1 MAKKNTD
8 VLLTVTTANLN
19 QTNKNS
25 KVVFTD
31 NWGDL
36 ETPGDPANYVSKV
49 NKNMNITWT
58 AVETDGTTP
67 VTIKGVAK
75 DGGSVIMK
83 NIKQG
88 DSSNIF
94 TAKIKDDSNTQIGD
108 TESYTITITVNGT
121 DFPIDP
127 RIIVSPPPPTA
138 T

>member
-1 MAKKNTD
+1 MAKKDTD
-8 VLLTVTTANLN
+8 VLLTVTTTNIN
-19 QTNKNS
+19 QTNKNG

-49 NKNMNITWT
+49 NKNMKITWT
-58 AVETDGTTP
+58 AVESDGTTP

-75 DGGSVIMK
+75 DGGLVLMK

-94 TAKIKDDSNTQIGD
+94 TAKIKDGSDIKIGD
-108 TESYTITITVNGT
+108 TESYSITITVNGT
-121 DFPIDP
+121 DYPIDP
-127 RIIVSPPPPTA
+127 RIKISPPPPS
-138 T
+138 

>member
-1 MAKKNTD
+1 MAKKDTD
-8 VLLTVTTANLN
+8 VLLTVTIADIN

-49 NKNMNITWT
+49 NKNMKITWT
-58 AVETDGTTP
+58 ALDTGGNP

-75 DGGSVIMK
+75 DGGSVLMK

-94 TAKIKDDSNTQIGD
+94 TAKIKNDTDIVDGD
-108 TESYTITITVNGT
+108 TESYTITITVSGT

-127 RIIVSPPPPTA
+127 RIIISPPPA
-138 T
+138 